1 MYELAVIGHF
11 SASTGDILRIDWGTN
26 GSWLSVRALILLFLG
41 IGSFAFG
48 LLKVIKQ
55 ED

>member
-1 MYELAVIGHF
+1 MNWQLLGIFQLQLAIFCV
-11 SASTGDILRIDWGTN
+11 LIDWGTN
-26 GSWLSVRALILLFLG
+26 GSWLSVCAVILLLLG
-41 IGSFAFG
+41 IVSFAFG